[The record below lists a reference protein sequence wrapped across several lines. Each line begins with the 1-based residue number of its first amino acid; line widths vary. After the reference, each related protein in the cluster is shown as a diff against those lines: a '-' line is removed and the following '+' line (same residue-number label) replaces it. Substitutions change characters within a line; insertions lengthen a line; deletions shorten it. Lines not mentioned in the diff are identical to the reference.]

1 MKKSTS
7 TQKPLL
13 SLNEQ
18 HEYITLRTP
27 NGNYTIS
34 FGGAKATGK
43 LAAHPTAFRNIDKY
57 VKNYNTY
64 GEAMKTLLD
73 PVVLSGLWAEWNE
86 KVEDNTF
93 LPNDN
98 VRFNNNIFIKK
109 YPNGGVVKLVKRKN
123 VYILLADTNE
133 TIGFDY
139 QFLTKV

>member
-1 MKKSTS
+1 MKESKSTK
-7 TQKPLL
+7 KPLL

-43 LAAHPTAFRNIDKY
+43 LAANPTAFRKIDTY
-57 VKNYNTY
+57 VKNYMNY
-64 GEAMKTLLD
+64 GEAMKTLLN
-73 PVVLSGLWAEWNE
+73 PAVLSGLWAGWNE
-86 KVEDNTF
+86 KVEDNI
-93 LPNDN
+93 LSVGDN

-123 VYILLADTNE
+123 VYILLADTND

-139 QFLTKV
+139 QFLTKI